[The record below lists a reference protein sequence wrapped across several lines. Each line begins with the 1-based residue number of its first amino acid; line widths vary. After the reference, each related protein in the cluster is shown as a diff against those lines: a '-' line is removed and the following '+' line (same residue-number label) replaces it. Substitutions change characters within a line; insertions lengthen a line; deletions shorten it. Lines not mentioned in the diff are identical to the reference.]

1 MAAEKSVAEISCR
14 FGKDRLEIVEY
25 VNFMRNQCAIH
36 VQEVAEL
43 NATLE
48 RFGLPKLPT
57 REYVGTDHHLTP
69 SEISDLAGA
78 IDRVT
83 PAIDRVTSELD
94 RSMDDIPILQE
105 DAISEDPGLLSEWV
119 EYAMHHLPADPRDE
133 EYEPAERAMLKHTA
147 TSPEIQDELSL
158 SDRRLIITE
167 ALRRTRYIK
176 FRNMNNAIHYVLDRF
191 KAIKPI
197 AKLVGPDAV
206 VGVLRQGF
214 ILLMTAFDAVIFDLV
229 RVKLRKDF
237 FKLIGALGKNEKI
250 TFQDMAEAGNMEALQ
265 NEIIEEQLKTRYV
278 KDLLVLLSNEWKVQ
292 CVEPGQKFE
301 RLLEMVLRRNI
312 HVHNRGIVDER
323 YLGEKKNLDKLKLGD
338 VAYINEAYWQMANE
352 ICCVC
357 VHNVGAW
364 ASS

>member
-25 VNFMRNQCAIH
+25 VNFMRELCAIH

-43 NATLE
+43 NSMLE
-48 RFGLPKLPT
+48 RFGLPELST
-57 REYVGTDHHLTP
+57 REYLGTDHHLTL

-78 IDRVT
+78 IDRIT

-94 RSMDDIPILQE
+94 RGVDDIPILQQ
-105 DAISEDPGLLSEWV
+105 DAIIENPDLLGEWV
-119 EYAMHHLPADPRDE
+119 EYAMDHLPDDPRSE
-133 EYEPAERAMLKHTA
+133 EYEPAERAMLEHTA
-147 TSPEIQDELSL
+147 TSPEIQDELPL

-167 ALRRTRYIK
+167 ALRRARYIK
-176 FRNMNNAIHYVLDRF
+176 FQNMNNTLHYVLDRF
-191 KAIKPI
+191 KAIKAI
-197 AKLVGPDAV
+197 AKLVGTDAV
-206 VGVLRQGF
+206 VGILRQGF

-265 NEIIEEQLKTRYV
+265 NEIIEEQLKKRYV
-278 KDLLVLLSNEWKVQ
+278 KDLLFLLSNEWKVQ
-292 CVEPGQKFE
+292 CVELGQKFE
-301 RLLEMVLRRNI
+301 RLIEMVLRRNI

-323 YLGEKKNLDKLKLGD
+323 YLDERKNLDKLKLGD
-338 VAYINEAYWQMANE
+338 VACINEAYWEMANE
-352 ICCVC
+352 FCCVC